1 MRSDK
6 LPPRQLIILRQ
17 ITLGI
22 DTRNDSLLCVLGV
35 IDGSSEWRME
45 VQPVLGPQGY
55 NSTTEGAQFKTNVLE
70 GGFL

>member
-22 DTRNDSLLCVLGV
+22 DTKNDSLLRVLGV

-70 GGFL
+70 GSFL